1 MNKTLDMLLVNSL
14 APRHRIASD
23 ASLENSLAIIRTH
36 LENKGFSIHVVDE
49 QRLSAISQ
57 GVPNFLQHILAKFA
71 NVQISASSRGML
83 ALTLFLI
90 LCAWPFQALSLY
102 LREQYLKQLASKITA
117 LVKSE
122 QTPLVG
128 IKLWY
133 GDAYGWS
140 KLLAETI
147 RSNCPEATVIAGG
160 PHVKVYGE
168 HIFDDNPAFD
178 LAIMGPG
185 EFVLEKLL
193 ALRKLTAT
201 KKEFLAAVHQK
212 SGQSRLIRSGQFE
225 KKNDFSTVFS
235 VIPKYTFADLQ
246 DKILFH
252 TLVDGIGC
260 SWNQCNFCSHTRQ
273 CVNHIPR
280 PIEYIKQEILEMTAT
295 GIGFF
300 RFSSSETPISQG
312 TAIANMLLKE
322 NIHIHY
328 SMFIRAGKVTKDTYN
343 AFRLM
348 IRSGLRAVF
357 MGGETGHDQINN
369 HIMNKGVTR
378 QEIADTIH
386 AIKLAAADEGITC
399 RVGLAM
405 IYPCPVIPG
414 VSLED
419 IFQANLSLIQETLP
433 DAVIVNPP
441 GIFPGTAWFDDAEK
455 FGFAIGRDFV
465 TKLMNY
471 EYSIYKPVELWPKL
485 DIALNGQDVPTLLKE
500 AGRLRRAVEDLGIP
514 MGVSDELL
522 MMIDAI
528 GMSSKHDLLEFRKQ
542 SLIDI
547 MSGSS
552 QYISGIAARINE
564 YGRNLAYSNHPRSN
578 QSDLRSPQD
587 SVKEI
592 AATITSH

>member
-1 MNKTLDMLLVNSL
+1 MQKGFDLMLINSL

-23 ASLENSLAIIRTH
+23 ASLENSLALIRTY
-36 LENKGFSIHVVDE
+36 LEEKGFAVHVVDE
-49 QRLSAISQ
+49 QRISWVEQ
-57 GVPNFLQHILAKFA
+57 GVSRWVRATLRKLTIW
-71 NVQISASSRGML
+71 QIKTYGLNYSW
-83 ALTLFLI
+83 LTLFFI
-90 LCAWPFQALSLY
+90 LLAWPLQALAIHQQNSHLN
-102 LREQYLKQLASKITA
+102 KLAANII
-117 LVKSE
+117 
-122 QTPLVG
+122 QTVNEENIPFVG

-133 GDAYGWS
+133 GSAFNWGVELAK
-140 KLLAETI
+140 KLKQQSPET
-147 RSNCPEATVIAGG
+147 TVVAGG
-160 PHVKVYGE
+160 PHVKVFGE
-168 HIFDDNPAFD
+168 HVLVNQSFD

-185 EFVLEKLL
+185 EQIL
-193 ALRKLTAT
+193 A
-201 KKEFLAAVHQK
+201 E
-212 SGQSRLIRSGQFE
+212 LIRLRRTVPSKKDFLQLVQANFSSTPLIQTGQF
-225 KKNDFSTVFS
+225 KINDPFDATFF
-235 VIPKYTFADLQ
+235 ITPKYTFADLQ

-312 TAIANMLLKE
+312 KAIANMLLKE

-328 SMFIRAGKVTKDTYN
+328 SMFIRAGKVTEDTYN

-386 AIKLAAADEGITC
+386 ALKLAAADEGITC

-419 IFQANLSLIQETLP
+419 IYQANLSLIQETLP

-455 FGFAIGRDFV
+455 FGFAIGQDFV

-564 YGRNLAYSNHPRSN
+564 YGRNLAYSNHPRSD
-578 QSDLRSPQD
+578 QSDLHSQQD
-587 SVKEI
+587 AVREI